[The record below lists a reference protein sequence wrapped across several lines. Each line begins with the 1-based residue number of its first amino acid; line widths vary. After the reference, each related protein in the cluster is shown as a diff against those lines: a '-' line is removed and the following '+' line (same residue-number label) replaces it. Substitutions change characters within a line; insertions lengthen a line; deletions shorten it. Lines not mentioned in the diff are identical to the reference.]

1 MNTTFTRLTRIARVG
16 LLFPVIALAAC
27 DDDSSGPEDR
37 ASLRFVHAAPGTGA
51 VNARWGDA
59 QVFAAVPYGGTA
71 SYEAIRSGERAL
83 AVRAAGAAAD
93 LVASELE
100 LDDDGVYTVL
110 LLKPGA
116 AASLSLL
123 VDDNAAPAA
132 GKAKLRV
139 VHAAAAIAGNVD
151 IYVTAPDADLATQ
164 TAVAAGVQ
172 PGKASAYLVRDP
184 GTYRIR
190 YTTAGTKTVRFDAGT
205 ITLAAGQVRTVLAID
220 AAAGGGAMQAITL
233 QDRNP
238 TP

>member
-1 MNTTFTRLTRIARVG
+1 MNTTVERLTRIARVA
-16 LLFPVIALAAC
+16 LLLPAIALAGC

-37 ASLRFVHAAPGTGA
+37 AALRFVHAAPGSGA

-71 SYEAIRSGERAL
+71 AYETIRAGERTL

-100 LDDDGVYTVL
+100 LNDGGIYTVL
-110 LLKPGA
+110 LLKPAA

-123 VDDNAAPAA
+123 ADDNAAPAA

-164 TAVAAGVQ
+164 TAAAAGVQ

-184 GTYRIR
+184 ATYRIR
-190 YTTAGTKTVRFDAGT
+190 YATPGTKTVLFDAGN
-205 ITLAAGQVRTVLAID
+205 ITLVAGQVRTVLAID

-233 QDRNP
+233 QDR

>member
-1 MNTTFTRLTRIARVG
+1 MNTTLMRLTRTARAA
-16 LLFPVIALAAC
+16 LLIPALAIAGC

-71 SYEAIRSGERAL
+71 AYEFIRAGDRAL
-83 AVRAAGAAAD
+83 AVRAVGAAAD

-100 LDDDGVYTVL
+100 LDDDGAYTVL

-123 VDDNAAPAA
+123 ADDNAAPAA

-164 TAVAAGVQ
+164 TAAAAGVQ

-184 GTYRIR
+184 GEYRIR
-190 YTTAGTKTVRFDAGT
+190 YTTPGTKTVLFNAGT
-205 ITLAAGQVRTVLAID
+205 ITLAAGQVRTVAAID
-220 AAAGGGAMQAITL
+220 AAAGGGAMQAL
-233 QDRNP
+233 VL

>member
-1 MNTTFTRLTRIARVG
+1 MNTTLLRLARIARAA
-16 LLFPVIALAAC
+16 LLLPAIALAGC
-27 DDDSSGPEDR
+27 DEDSSGPEDR
-37 ASLRFVHAAPGTGA
+37 ASLRFVHAAPGTAA

-71 SYEAIRSGERAL
+71 AYESVRAGERAL
-83 AVRAAGAAAD
+83 AVRATGAAAD

-100 LDDDGVYTVL
+100 LDDDKAYTVL

-116 AASLSLL
+116 AATLSLL
-123 VDDNAAPAA
+123 ADDNAAPAA

-164 TAVAAGVQ
+164 TAAAAGIQ

-184 GTYRIR
+184 GMYRIR
-190 YTTAGTKTVRFDAGT
+190 YTTPATKTVLFDAGN

-238 TP
+238 

>member
-1 MNTTFTRLTRIARVG
+1 MITTVSRLTRLARVA
-16 LLFPVIALAAC
+16 LLFPAIALAGC

-37 ASLRFVHAAPGTGA
+37 ASLRFVHAAPATAA

-71 SYEAIRSGERAL
+71 AYKSIRSGERAL
-83 AVRAAGAAAD
+83 AIRAAGAAAD
-93 LVASELE
+93 LVTSELE

-110 LLKPGA
+110 LVKQGAGA
-116 AASLSLL
+116 ALSLL
-123 VDDNAAPAA
+123 TDDNAAPAA

-164 TAVAAGVQ
+164 TAAAAGVQ

-184 GTYRIR
+184 GTYQIR
-190 YTTAGTKTVRFDAGT
+190 YTGPGSKTVLFNAGN
-205 ITLAAGQVRTVLAID
+205 ITLAAGQVRTVIAID
-220 AAAGGGAMQAITL
+220 AAAGGGAMQAVTL

-238 TP
+238 

>member
-1 MNTTFTRLTRIARVG
+1 MHTTVTRLTRIARAA
-16 LLFPVIALAAC
+16 LLLPFIALAGC

-37 ASLRFVHAAPGTGA
+37 ATLRFVHAAPGTAA

-59 QVFAAVPYGGTA
+59 QVFAAVPYGGTGA
-71 SYEAIRSGERAL
+71 YESIRAGERAL
-83 AVRAAGAAAD
+83 AVRAVGAAAD

-110 LLKPGA
+110 LHKPGA
-116 AASLSLL
+116 AAALSLL
-123 VDDNAAPAA
+123 ADDNAAPAA

-151 IYVTAPDADLATQ
+151 IYVTAPNADLATQ
-164 TAVAAGVQ
+164 NAAAAGIQ

-184 GTYRIR
+184 GTYQIR
-190 YTTAGTKTVRFDAGT
+190 YTTAGTKTVRFDAGN

-220 AAAGGGAMQAITL
+220 AAAGGGAMQVVTL

-238 TP
+238 